1 MEVTTITRKYV
12 YQNGNNNSIVL
23 DDIDYNLSHEQVMEH
38 YSQLYA
44 ELTNANI
51 MDKGIVN
58 GYHEIHFKTL
68 AGTKG

>member
-1 MEVTTITRKYV
+1 MEVASIKRKYI
-12 YQNGNNNSIVL
+12 YQNGNNNSIEL
-23 DDIDYNLSHEQVMEH
+23 DDIDDRMTHEQVMEH

-58 GYHEIHFKTL
+58 GFHEIHFKAL

>member
-1 MEVTTITRKYV
+1 MEVATIERRYI
-12 YQNGNNNSIVL
+12 YQNGNNNSIEL
-23 DDIDYNLSHEQVMEH
+23 DDIDYSLSHEQVMDF
-38 YSQLYA
+38 YSQIYA

>member
-1 MEVTTITRKYV
+1 MEIATIERKYI
-12 YQNGNNNSIVL
+12 YQDGNNNAIEL
-23 DDIDYNLSHEQVMEH
+23 DDLDSQLTHQQVMEH
-38 YSQLYA
+38 YSQIYA

-58 GYHEIHFKTL
+58 GHHEIHFKTL

>member
-1 MEVTTITRKYV
+1 MEVTSITRKYI
-12 YQNGNNNSIVL
+12 YQNGNNNAIEL
-23 DDIDYNLSHEQVMEH
+23 DDIDDKLSNEQVMEH

>member
-1 MEVTTITRKYV
+1 MEIATIERKYI
-12 YQNGNNNSIVL
+12 YQNGNNNSIEL
-23 DDIDYNLSHEQVMEH
+23 DDLDSLLTHQQVMEH
-38 YSQLYA
+38 YSQIYA

>member
-1 MEVTTITRKYV
+1 MEVATITRKYI
-12 YQNGNNNSIVL
+12 YQNGN
-23 DDIDYNLSHEQVMEH
+23 EQIMEH
-38 YSQLYA
+38 YAQLYA

>member
-1 MEVTTITRKYV
+1 MVIATIKRKYIFE
-12 YQNGNNNSIVL
+12 NGNNGSLEL
-23 DDIDYNLSHEQVMEH
+23 DDIDTNLSNEQVMEH
-38 YSQLYA
+38 YAQLYP

-51 MDKGIVN
+51 IDKGIVV

>member
-1 MEVTTITRKYV
+1 MEIATIERKYI

-23 DDIDYNLSHEQVMEH
+23 DDLDSLLTHQQVMEH
-38 YSQLYA
+38 YSQIYA

>member
-1 MEVTTITRKYV
+1 MEVATITRKYV
-12 YQNGNNNSIVL
+12 YQNGNNNSIEL
-23 DDIDYNLSHEQVMEH
+23 DDIDYNLTHEQVMEH
-38 YSQLYA
+38 YAQLYA

>member
-1 MEVTTITRKYV
+1 MEIATIERKYI
-12 YQNGNNNSIVL
+12 YQDGNNNAIEFDDL
-23 DDIDYNLSHEQVMEH
+23 DSQLTHQQVMEH
-38 YSQLYA
+38 YSQIYA

-58 GYHEIHFKTL
+58 GHHEIHFKTL

>member
-1 MEVTTITRKYV
+1 MEVATITRKYV
-12 YQNGNNNSIVL
+12 FQNGNNNAIEL
-23 DDIDYNLSHEQVMEH
+23 DDIDYKLTHEQVMAH

-58 GYHEIHFKTL
+58 GFHEIHFKTL

>member
-1 MEVTTITRKYV
+1 MEVATIERKYI
-12 YQNGNNNSIVL
+12 YQDGNNQTLEL
-23 DDIDYNLSHEQVMEH
+23 DDLDSDMTHEQVMEF

-51 MDKGIVN
+51 MDKGIID

>member
-1 MEVTTITRKYV
+1 MEVATITRKYV
-12 YQNGNNNSIVL
+12 YQNGNNNSIEL
-23 DDIDYNLSHEQVMEH
+23 DDIDHNMSHEQVMEH
-38 YSQLYA
+38 YAQLYA

>member
-1 MEVTTITRKYV
+1 MEITTIERRYI
-12 YQNGNNNSIVL
+12 YQNGNDNTIEL
-23 DDIDYNLSHEQVMEH
+23 DDLDHTLSNEQVMEH
-38 YSQLYA
+38 YSNIYP

>member
-1 MEVTTITRKYV
+1 MEIATITRKYIFE
-12 YQNGNNNSIVL
+12 NGNNGSLEL
-23 DDIDYNLSHEQVMEH
+23 DDIDANLSNEQVMEH
-38 YSQLYA
+38 YAQLYP

-51 MDKGIVN
+51 MDKGIVE

>member
-1 MEVTTITRKYV
+1 MEVASITRKYI
-12 YQNGNNNSIVL
+12 YQNGNNNSIEL
-23 DDIDYNLSHEQVMEH
+23 DDIDDRMTHEQVMEH
-38 YSQLYA
+38 YSQIYA

>member
-1 MEVTTITRKYV
+1 MEVATIERKYIF
-12 YQNGNNNSIVL
+12 QDWNNQTLEL
-23 DDIDYNLSHEQVMEH
+23 DDIDGNLSHEQVMDF

>member
-1 MEVTTITRKYV
+1 MEIATVERKYV
-12 YQNGNNNSIVL
+12 YQNGNNNSIEL
-23 DDIDYNLSHEQVMEH
+23 DDIDDMEH

-51 MDKGIVN
+51 MDKGIID

>member
-1 MEVTTITRKYV
+1 MEITAIERKYI
-12 YQNGNNNSIVL
+12 YQNGSNDSIEL
-23 DDIDYNLSHEQVMEH
+23 DDLDCNMGHEQIMEH
-38 YSQLYA
+38 YSQLYP

-51 MDKGIVN
+51 TDKGIVN

>member
-1 MEVTTITRKYV
+1 MEVATITRKYV
-12 YQNGNNNSIVL
+12 FQDGNHNSIEL
-23 DDIDYNLSHEQVMEH
+23 DDIDYNLTHQQVMEH
-38 YSQLYA
+38 YAQLYA

-58 GYHEIHFKTL
+58 DYHEIHFKTL

>member
-1 MEVTTITRKYV
+1 MEITTIERKYIFR
-12 YQNGNNNSIVL
+12 NGNNNAIEL
-23 DDIDYNLSHEQVMEH
+23 DDLDSHLTHEQVMEH

-58 GYHEIHFKTL
+58 GFHEIHFRTL

>member
-1 MEVTTITRKYV
+1 MEITTIERKYI
-12 YQNGNNNSIVL
+12 YQNGSNDSIEL
-23 DDIDYNLSHEQVMEH
+23 DDLDSTMSHEQIMEH

-58 GYHEIHFKTL
+58 GFHEIHFKTL

>member
-1 MEVTTITRKYV
+1 MEVATITRKFMYH
-12 YQNGNNNSIVL
+12 QGNKDVLEL
-23 DDIDYNLSHEQVMEH
+23 DDFDDALSHERVMDH
-38 YSQLYA
+38 YSQIYA

-51 MDKGIVN
+51 MDMGIVN

>member
-1 MEVTTITRKYV
+1 MEITTIERRYI
-12 YQNGNNNSIVL
+12 YQNGNNNTMVL
-23 DDIDYNLSHEQVMEH
+23 DDIDPDLTHGQVMEH
-38 YSQLYA
+38 YAQLYA

-51 MDKGIVN
+51 VDKGIVN

>member
-1 MEVTTITRKYV
+1 MEVATITRKYI
-12 YQNGNNNSIVL
+12 YQNGNRDSLEL
-23 DDIDYNLSHEQVMEH
+23 DDIDFNMTNEQIMEH
-38 YSQLYA
+38 YAQLYP

>member
-1 MEVTTITRKYV
+1 MEVATIERKYIF
-12 YQNGNNNSIVL
+12 QDGNNQTLVL
-23 DDIDYNLSHEQVMEH
+23 DDIDNNLSHEQVMDF

-44 ELTNANI
+44 EMTNANI